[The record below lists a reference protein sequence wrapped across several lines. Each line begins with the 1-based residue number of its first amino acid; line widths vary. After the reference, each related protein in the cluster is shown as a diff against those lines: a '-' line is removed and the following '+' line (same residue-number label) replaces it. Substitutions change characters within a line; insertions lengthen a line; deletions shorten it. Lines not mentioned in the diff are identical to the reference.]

1 MFVYFGS
8 ICVELSDGGSSVR
21 GLTLCWVLVLREM
34 RVRLDSLRGLVRAE
48 VKEIGR
54 SNSDHSISWL
64 CKICTPTPYSTYI
77 FFDLMQAGLILSYL
91 NRTIAKS

>member
-34 RVRLDSLRGLVRAE
+34 RVRLGSFRGLVSSGSQRNWTTAFP
-48 VKEIGR
+48 G
-54 SNSDHSISWL
+54 IS
-64 CKICTPTPYSTYI
+64 KYV
-77 FFDLMQAGLILSYL
+77 
-91 NRTIAKS
+91 R